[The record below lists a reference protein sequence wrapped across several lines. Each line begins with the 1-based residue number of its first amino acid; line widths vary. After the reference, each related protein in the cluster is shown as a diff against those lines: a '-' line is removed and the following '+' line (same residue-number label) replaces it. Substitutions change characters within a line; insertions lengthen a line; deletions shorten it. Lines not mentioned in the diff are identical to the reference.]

1 MRRLKNRA
9 DRCRSW
15 VAWVRRAAFA
25 IVVMFVASLAISY
38 GIRTAEGALH
48 WNEARRDS
56 SWQAPDPKVE
66 FDPVVQVY
74 AGRAWGWRGAFGVHT
89 WIVTKR
95 RGAEYYLRHEVIGW
109 GVRHGSDAVRVARGV
124 PDAFWFGSKPKI
136 LADFRG
142 AEVEALI
149 DQIEA
154 AGKRYPYNDR
164 YTVWPGPNSNTF
176 TAFVA
181 REVPALR
188 VDLPP
193 TAVGKDYLVGWNSVA
208 RSPSGTGFQLSLG
221 GLVGV
226 MLALEEGLEV
236 NLLGLIF
243 GLDINPPALK
253 LPGIGRIGP

>member
-1 MRRLKNRA
+1 VVWA
-9 DRCRSW
+9 
-15 VAWVRRAAFA
+15 RRAAFA
-25 IVVMFVASLAISY
+25 ILVTLVAPLAISF

-48 WNEARRDS
+48 WSEARRDS
-56 SWQAPDPKVE
+56 SLQAPDPKVE
-66 FDPVVQVY
+66 LDAVVQIY

-95 RGAEYYLRHEVIGW
+95 RGAEYYVRHEVIGW
-109 GVRHGSDAVRVARGV
+109 GVRHGSDAVRVAPGV

-136 LADFRG
+136 LADFCG
-142 AEVEALI
+142 PEVEALI

-193 TAVGKDYLVGWNSVA
+193 TAIGKDYLVGWNPVA

-221 GLVGV
+221 GLAGA

-236 NLLGLIF
+236 NLLGLTF